1 MPERERIWFVPERER
16 ISAME
21 QLFTDQIFNSQSTLL
36 YSSVHAQAVIG
47 DKCPFSLQPLQNKQT
62 LLWGGHSPPT
72 LPTPQWGGS
81 QISRRLKK
89 RTYFVTG
96 RRQNS
101 FDRQVSWKRTNFL
114 SETLW
119 KEQIKQWY
127 VWLISGQQLLLF
139 LFYHKTLN
147 TIEDMICMHRQTC
160 FLEYTDGS
168 MCNVDLDLWSHR
180 ASYLSRSLT
189 EC

>member
-1 MPERERIWFVPERER
+1 MPERECIWLVPGNER
-16 ISAME
+16 ILLLE
-21 QLFTDQIFNSQSTLL
+21 QLFTKQISNSKPTLL

-89 RTYFVTG
+89 ELAKGRTRSTG
-96 RRQNS
+96 RYPERE
-101 FDRQVSWKRTNFL
+101 RTF
-114 SETLW
+114 SQKHSV

-127 VWLISGQQLLLF
+127 VWLIISRQQLLLF
-139 LFYHKTLN
+139 LFYHKILN
-147 TIEDMICMHRQTC
+147 KIVDMICMHRQAC
-160 FLEYTDGS
+160 LLEYTV
-168 MCNVDLDLWSHR
+168 CFNV
-180 ASYLSRSLT
+180 
-189 EC
+189 